1 MTIVLKPVVLA
12 AAIAAALLSIT
23 ASAQDAAPTSKTS
36 QSSPAAP
43 SGTAD
48 RSVAAD
54 GVQDST
60 SKKKSDS
67 SQEMG
72 TVTVVGISKSLEA
85 ALDTKRNADSFV
97 DAINSEDVGKLPDA
111 NIAEVLQRVP
121 GVTIQRTRGEG
132 DFVSI
137 RGLSPNFVRGEVDG
151 RTVVSGTETHEDIR
165 NGGMDAS
172 TGRSTNFDVLPS
184 EIVQRVEVYKSPT
197 AAMVEGGIGG
207 VVNIVTQN
215 PLDLG
220 NHVFASANG
229 QYRELNKAF
238 NPDVSGLASWRN
250 DAKTFGILAN
260 LTYSKREIRQ
270 DSTDTYGWGTPANW
284 AAYPDI
290 DSTGS
295 GTPNLLGTKNLSGP
309 WTFHERQDVDTRER
323 TTGQVKAAWKLAD
336 DSRLT
341 ANALYS
347 RRTADDTALNSTWSI
362 VPNSYVNI
370 PPELVPS
377 GKSGISMLGDCGAAG
392 APVGGF
398 CTVPGAVANGDSFT
412 SVPVTGS
419 VTDTVQQYNQTDSLT
434 QLGLNYR
441 KDFGAFHFDG
451 DLSYSRGLG
460 SLYMTGANVTS
471 AFVMPYV
478 VTNDGKKLQLKLA
491 GNPDISSAGNF
502 YSRGLYDSLR
512 KNDQSE
518 TALALNG
525 KLDLDNVPL
534 SRQLEFGIRLAE
546 RDVSRKQ
553 YADTK
558 GNFGAYLLNGFGG
571 FLPEG
576 NFGGG
581 EFSLPFSRQF
591 FMAPSQ
597 LQSALLKLDPTATPL
612 TDQFQPGPSFE
623 IAEKTNAFYIQ
634 NDLETELFGMP
645 LKGNAGV
652 RGVWTDESATGYFR
666 PFTVVYN
673 AAGIGQL
680 QYTSTDITSKDYKSS
695 YFNLLPI
702 LNLELDVRDDLLV
715 RLAAGKSVTRPD
727 FATQL
732 APSLSIINLGNNNGS
747 QGGGRVAA
755 GGNPGLKAYQ
765 ATNLDLGVEWYL
777 APSSA
782 LWVAAYHKSIDSF
795 IAQSTSQNVERFGY
809 TWNSFLSP
817 DNQGS
822 AIVHGLELGYQQVLE
837 NGFGFVLNGT
847 LAGSSAN
854 YTHGTLAGK
863 SIPFDGV
870 SKRSYN
876 AAVFY
881 EKGGFSARLAYGYR
895 SSYVLLGQDVF
906 GNTLYNDGYG
916 QYDASVSYA
925 LDDHWTVV
933 ANVVNLTNAA
943 NRVYTIKSFDSVAYE
958 VVGRRIGFG
967 VRAKF

>member
-1 MTIVLKPVVLA
+1 MRIVLKPVILA
-12 AAIAAALLSIT
+12 TAIAVALPIM
-23 ASAQDAAPTSKTS
+23 ASAQDST
-36 QSSPAAP
+36 AP
-43 SGTAD
+43 SSKPDQQLPATA
-48 RSVAAD
+48 AGQNAP
-54 GVQDST
+54 
-60 SKKKSDS
+60 SKKNSD
-67 SQEMG
+67 QTQVMEG
-72 TVTVVGISKSLEA
+72 ITVTGIAKSLEA

-121 GVTIQRTRGEG
+121 GVAIQRTRGEG
-132 DFVSI
+132 DFISI
-137 RGLSPNFVRGEVDG
+137 RGLGPNFVRGEVDG

-165 NGGMDAS
+165 NGGTDAS

-215 PLDLG
+215 PLELG

-238 NPDVSGLASWRN
+238 NPDVSALASWRN

-260 LTYSKREIRQ
+260 LTYSKREIR
-270 DSTDTYGWGTPANW
+270 DDYTDTYGWGTPANW

-309 WTFHERQDVDTRER
+309 WTFHERQDIDTRER
-323 TTGQVKAAWKLAD
+323 TTAQVKAAWKLAD

-347 RRTADDTALNSTWSI
+347 RRTANDTALNSTWDI
-362 VPNSYVNI
+362 VPNGFVTI
-370 PPELVPS
+370 PPGLVLP
-377 GKSGISMLGDCGAAG
+377 GKSGISLLGNCGSAG
-392 APVGGF
+392 APAGGF

-419 VTDTVQQYNQTDSLT
+419 VTDSVNQYDQTDSLT

-451 DLSYSRGLG
+451 DLSYSRGRG
-460 SLYMTGANVTS
+460 SLHLTGANVTT
-471 AFVMPYV
+471 AYVTPYV
-478 VTNDGKKLQLKLA
+478 VTNDGKKLQLQLV
-491 GNPDISSAGNF
+491 GNPDLSSAGNYF
-502 YSRGLYDSLR
+502 SRGLSESSR
-512 KNDQSE
+512 NNDQSE

-534 SRQLEFGIRLAE
+534 SRQLEFGVRLAE

-553 YADTK
+553 YADPK
-558 GNFGAYLLNGFGG
+558 GNSNAYLLNGFSG
-571 FLPEG
+571 FYPES

-581 EFSLPFSRQF
+581 EFSVPFSRQF
-591 FMAPSQ
+591 FMTPSQ
-597 LQSALLKLDPTATPL
+597 LAAALQKLDPAANPPL
-612 TDQFQPGPSFE
+612 VEQFQPGPSFE
-623 IAEKTNAFYIQ
+623 ITEKANAVYIQ
-634 NDLETELFGMP
+634 DDLETELFGMP
-645 LKGNAGV
+645 LKGNVGV

-666 PFTVVYN
+666 PFTIVYDN
-673 AAGIGQL
+673 ANLGHL
-680 QYTSTDITSKDYKSS
+680 QYTSSDITSKDYKSS
-695 YFNLLPI
+695 YFNLLPV
-702 LNLELDVRDDLLV
+702 LNLELDIRDDLLL
-715 RLAAGKSVTRPD
+715 RFAAGKSVTRPD

-732 APSLSIINLGNNNGS
+732 APSLNIINYGNNNGA

-755 GGNPGLKAYQ
+755 GGNPDLKAYQ
-765 ATNLDLGVEWYL
+765 STNLDLGLEWYL

-782 LWVAAYHKSIDSF
+782 LWAAAYHKSIDSF

-809 TWNSFLSP
+809 TWNSFLAP

-822 AIVHGLELGYQQVLE
+822 AIIHGLELGYQQVFE

-870 SKRSYN
+870 SKKSYN
-876 AAVFY
+876 VAVFY
-881 EKGGFSARLAYGYR
+881 EKDGFNARLAYGYR

-916 QYDASVSYA
+916 QLDASVSYA

-933 ANVVNLTNAA
+933 ADVVNLTNAA

>member
-1 MTIVLKPVVLA
+1 MTITLKRVVLA
-12 AAIAAALLSIT
+12 TAIATALLPIM
-23 ASAQDAAPTSKTS
+23 AGAQNAAT
-36 QSSPAAP
+36 P
-43 SGTAD
+43 SG
-48 RSVAAD
+48 AAD
-54 GVQDST
+54 QPTAAAGESDAT
-60 SKKKSDS
+60 SKKKAEQ

-72 TVTVVGISKSLEA
+72 TVVVTGIRESLQA
-85 ALDTKRNADSFV
+85 GLDVKRNADSFV
-97 DAINSEDVGKLPDA
+97 DAINAEDVGKLPDA

-137 RGLSPNFVRGEVDG
+137 RGLSPAFVRGQVDG
-151 RTVVSGTETHEDIR
+151 RTVVSGTETTEAIR
-165 NGGMDAS
+165 NGGQDAS
-172 TGRSTNFDVLPS
+172 TGRSTNFDVLPA

-207 VVNIVTQN
+207 VVNIVTQD
-215 PLDLG
+215 PLELG

-250 DAKTFGILAN
+250 ADKTFGILGS
-260 LTYSKREIRQ
+260 LTYSKREIRDDYM
-270 DSTDTYGWGTPANW
+270 DSYGWGTPTNW

-290 DSTGS
+290 DSIGS
-295 GTPNLLGTKNLSGP
+295 GTPNLLGSKNLSGP
-309 WTFHERQDVDTRER
+309 WTVHARQDIDTRER
-323 TTGQVKAAWKLAD
+323 TTAQVKVAWKLAD

-347 RRTADDTALNSTWSI
+347 RRTADDTALNSTWGI
-362 VPNSYVNI
+362 VPNGFVEV
-370 PPELVPS
+370 PPGLVPP
-377 GKSGISMLGDCGAAG
+377 GKSGNNKLGDCGAAG
-392 APVGGF
+392 PAAGGF
-398 CTVPGAVANGDSFT
+398 CTVPGAAANGDSFT
-412 SVPVTGS
+412 TVPVTGNA
-419 VTDTVQQYNQTDSLT
+419 TDTYSQNNQTDSLT

-451 DLSYSRGLG
+451 DLSYARGLG
-460 SLYMTGANVTS
+460 SLLSQNANVQLAYVT
-471 AFVMPYV
+471 PYV
-478 VTNDGKKLQLKLA
+478 VTNDGKTLNLKLA
-491 GNPDISSAGNF
+491 GSPDLSSAGNY
-502 YSRGLYDSLR
+502 YSRGLSAGVR
-512 KNDQSE
+512 NNDQSE

-534 SRQLEFGIRLAE
+534 SRQLEFGVRLAE
-546 RDVSRKQ
+546 RDVSRKVYGDPNGDQ
-553 YADTK
+553 
-558 GNFGAYLLNGFGG
+558 NSYLLNGFSGTH
-571 FLPEG
+571 PEG
-576 NFGGG
+576 NFGDGR
-581 EFSLPFSRQF
+581 FTLPFNQMF
-591 FMAPSQ
+591 YMTPAQ
-597 LQSALLKLDPTATPL
+597 LLAALQKLDPAANPGLDTS
-612 TDQFQPGPSFE
+612 QFQPGPSFE
-623 IAEKTNAFYIQ
+623 ITEKTNAFYIQ
-634 NDLETELFGMP
+634 DDLETQVFGMP

-652 RGVWTDESATGYFR
+652 RGVWTDESSTGYFQ
-666 PFTVVYN
+666 PFTIVYN
-673 AAGIGQL
+673 SAGLGKL

-695 YFNLLPI
+695 YFNLLPV
-702 LNLELDVRDDLLV
+702 LNLELDIRDDLLA
-715 RLAAGKSVTRPD
+715 RFAAGKSVTRPD

-732 APSLSIINLGNNNGS
+732 APSLSIINLGNNNGA

-755 GGNPGLKAYQ
+755 GGNPDLKAYQ
-765 ATNLDLGVEWYL
+765 ATNLDLGLEWYL

-782 LWVAAYHKSIDSF
+782 LWAAVYHKSIDSF
-795 IAQSTSQNVERFGY
+795 IAQSTSTNVERFGY

-822 AIVHGLELGYQQVLE
+822 AVIHGLELGYQQVFE

-870 SKRSYN
+870 SKKSYN

-881 EKGGFSARLAYGYR
+881 EKDGFNARLAYGYR

-906 GNTLYNDGYG
+906 GNTLYNEGYG
-916 QYDASVSYA
+916 QLDASVSYA

-933 ANVVNLTNAA
+933 ADVVNLTNAG
-943 NRVYTIKSFDSVAYE
+943 NRIYTIKSFDSVAYE

-967 VRAKF
+967 VRVKF

>member
-1 MTIVLKPVVLA
+1 MTITLKPVVLA
-12 AAIAAALLSIT
+12 AAIAAALLPIMV
-23 ASAQDAAPTSKTS
+23 SAQNA
-36 QSSPAAP
+36 AAP
-43 SGTAD
+43 SGTPDQSASAQNAPTKKGAD
-48 RSVAAD
+48 
-54 GVQDST
+54 QT
-60 SKKKSDS
+60 
-67 SQEMG
+67 QEMEG
-72 TVTVVGISKSLEA
+72 ITVTGIAKSLEA

-137 RGLSPNFVRGEVDG
+137 RGLSPAFVRGQVDG
-151 RTVVSGTETHEDIR
+151 RTVVSGTETTEAIR
-165 NGGMDAS
+165 NGGQDAS

-184 EIVQRVEVYKSPT
+184 EIVQRIEVYKSPT
-197 AAMVEGGIGG
+197 AAMIEGGIGG
-207 VVNIVTQN
+207 VVNIVTQD
-215 PLDLG
+215 PLELG

-250 DAKTFGILAN
+250 DAKTFGILGS
-260 LTYSKREIRQ
+260 LTYSKREIR
-270 DSTDTYGWGTPANW
+270 DDYMDTYGWGTPTNW

-295 GTPNLLGTKNLSGP
+295 GTPNLLGSKNLSGP
-309 WTFHERQDVDTRER
+309 WTVHARQDIDTRER
-323 TTGQVKAAWKLAD
+323 TTAQVKAGWKLAD

-347 RRTADDTALNSTWSI
+347 RRTADDVALNSTWGI
-362 VPNSYVNI
+362 VPNGFVEV
-370 PPELVPS
+370 PPGLVPP
-377 GKSGISMLGDCGAAG
+377 GKSGNNKLGDCGAAG
-392 APVGGF
+392 PAAGGF
-398 CTVPGAVANGDSFT
+398 CTVPGATANGDSFT
-412 SVPVTGS
+412 SIPVTGNA
-419 VTDTVQQYNQTDSLT
+419 TDTYSQNNQTDSLT

-451 DLSYSRGLG
+451 DLSYARGLG
-460 SLYMTGANVTS
+460 SLLQQNANVQLAYVT
-471 AFVMPYV
+471 PYV
-478 VTNDGKKLQLKLA
+478 VTNYGKTLNLKLSGSPDLSSP
-491 GNPDISSAGNF
+491 GNY
-502 YSRGLYDSLR
+502 YSRGLSAGVR
-512 KNDQSE
+512 NNDQSE

-525 KLDLDNVPL
+525 RLDLDNVPL
-534 SRQLEFGIRLAE
+534 SRQLEFGVRFAE
-546 RDVSRKQ
+546 RDVSRKVYGDPNGDQ
-553 YADTK
+553 
-558 GNFGAYLLNGFGG
+558 NSYLLNGFSG
-571 FLPEG
+571 FHPES
-576 NFGGG
+576 NFGDGK
-581 EFSLPFSRQF
+581 FTLPFNQMF
-591 FMAPSQ
+591 YMTPAQ
-597 LQSALLKLDPTATPL
+597 LLAALQKLDPAANPGLDTS
-612 TDQFQPGPSFE
+612 QFQPGPSFE
-623 IAEKTNAFYIQ
+623 IAEKTNAVYLQ
-634 NDLETELFGMP
+634 DDLETTVFDMP
-645 LKGNAGV
+645 LKGNVGV
-652 RGVWTDESATGYFR
+652 RGVWTDESSTGYFQ
-666 PFTVVYN
+666 PFTIVYN
-673 AAGIGQL
+673 SAGLGKL

-695 YFNLLPI
+695 YFNLLPV
-702 LNLELDVRDDLLV
+702 LNLELDIRDDLLL
-715 RLAAGKSVTRPD
+715 RFAAGKSVTRPD

-732 APSLSIINLGNNNGS
+732 APSLNIINLGNNNGA

-755 GGNPGLKAYQ
+755 GGNPDLKAYQ
-765 ATNLDLGVEWYL
+765 ATNLDLGLEWYL

-782 LWVAAYHKSIDSF
+782 LWAAVYHKSIDSF
-795 IAQSTSQNVERFGY
+795 IAQSTSTNVERFGY

-822 AIVHGLELGYQQVLE
+822 AKIHGLELGYQQVFE

-870 SKRSYN
+870 SKKSYN

-881 EKGGFSARLAYGYR
+881 EKDGFNARLAYGYR

-916 QYDASVSYA
+916 QLDASVSYA

-933 ANVVNLTNAA
+933 ADVVNLTNQS
-943 NRVYTIKSFDSVAYE
+943 NRIYTIKSFDSVAYE

>member
-1 MTIVLKPVVLA
+1 MRIVLKPVILA
-12 AAIAAALLSIT
+12 TAIAVALPIM
-23 ASAQDAAPTSKTS
+23 ASAQDSTTPSSRPDQQLPVAAGA
-36 QSSPAAP
+36 QNAP
-43 SGTAD
+43 S
-48 RSVAAD
+48 
-54 GVQDST
+54 
-60 SKKKSDS
+60 KKNSD
-67 SQEMG
+67 QTQVMEG
-72 TVTVVGISKSLEA
+72 IIVTGIAKSLEA

-132 DFVSI
+132 DFISI
-137 RGLSPNFVRGEVDG
+137 RGLGPNFVRGEVDG

-215 PLDLG
+215 PLELG

-260 LTYSKREIRQ
+260 LTYSRREIR
-270 DSTDTYGWGTPANW
+270 DDYTDTYGWGTPTNW

-309 WTFHERQDVDTRER
+309 WTFHERQDIDTRER

-347 RRTADDTALNSTWSI
+347 RRTADDTAMNSTWSI

-370 PPELVPS
+370 PPGLVPP
-377 GKSGISMLGDCGAAG
+377 GKSGISMLGNCGAAG
-392 APVGGF
+392 APASGF
-398 CTVPGAVANGDSFT
+398 CTVPGTVAKGDSFT

-419 VTDTVQQYNQTDSLT
+419 VTDTINQYNQTDSLT

-460 SLYMTGANVTS
+460 SLFMMGANVTT
-471 AFVMPYV
+471 AYVTPYV
-478 VTNDGKKLQLKLA
+478 VTNDGKKLQLQLV
-491 GNPDISSAGNF
+491 GNPDLSSASNF
-502 YSRGLYDSLR
+502 YSRGLSDGRR

-534 SRQLEFGIRLAE
+534 SRQLEFGVRLAE

-553 YADTK
+553 YADPK
-558 GNFGAYLLNGFGG
+558 GNSNAYLLNGFSG
-571 FLPEG
+571 FYPES

-591 FMAPSQ
+591 FMTPRQ
-597 LQSALLKLDPTATPL
+597 LEAALQKLDPAANPPL
-612 TDQFQPGPSFE
+612 VDQFLPGPSFE

-634 NDLETELFGMP
+634 DDLETELFGMP

-652 RGVWTDESATGYFR
+652 RGVWTDESSTGYFQ
-666 PFTVVYN
+666 PFTVVYDN
-673 AAGIGQL
+673 AGLGHL
-680 QYTSTDITSKDYKSS
+680 QYTSSDISSKNYKSS

-702 LNLELDVRDDLLV
+702 LNLELDIRDDLLL
-715 RLAAGKSVTRPD
+715 RFAAGKSVTRPD

-732 APSLSIINLGNNNGS
+732 APSLNIVNLGNNNGS

-755 GGNPGLKAYQ
+755 GGNPDLKAYQ
-765 ATNLDLGVEWYL
+765 STNLDLGLEWYL

-782 LWVAAYHKSIDSF
+782 LWAAVYHKSIDSF

-809 TWNSFLSP
+809 TWNSFLAP

-822 AIVHGLELGYQQVLE
+822 AVIHGLELGYQQVFE

-870 SKRSYN
+870 SKKSYN

-881 EKGGFSARLAYGYR
+881 EKDGFNARLAYGYR
-895 SSYVLLGQDVF
+895 GSYVLLGQDVF

-916 QYDASVSYA
+916 QLDASVSYA
-925 LDDHWTVV
+925 IDDHWTVV
-933 ANVVNLTNAA
+933 ADVVNLTNAA
-943 NRVYTIKSFDSVAYE
+943 NRIYTIKSFDSVAYE

>member
-1 MTIVLKPVVLA
+1 MTIILKPVALA
-12 AAIAAALLSIT
+12 AAIAVALLPMM
-23 ASAQDAAPTSKTS
+23 ASAQDAA
-36 QSSPAAP
+36 AP
-43 SGTAD
+43 SGKTDQSAGAQD
-48 RSVAAD
+48 AA
-54 GVQDST
+54 
-60 SKKKSDS
+60 SKKKVDQT
-67 SQEMG
+67 QEMAG
-72 TVTVVGISKSLEA
+72 ITVTGIAKSLEA
-85 ALDTKRNADSFV
+85 ALDTKRNAESFV

-137 RGLSPNFVRGEVDG
+137 RGLSPAFVRGQVDG
-151 RTVVSGTETHEDIR
+151 RTVVSGTETTEAIR
-165 NGGMDAS
+165 NGGQDAS

-207 VVNIVTQN
+207 VVNIVTQD
-215 PLDLG
+215 PLELG

-250 DAKTFGILAN
+250 ADKTFGVLGS
-260 LTYSKREIRQ
+260 LTYSKREIR
-270 DSTDTYGWGTPANW
+270 DDYMDTYGWGTPTNW

-295 GTPNLLGTKNLSGP
+295 GTPNLLGSKNLSGP
-309 WTFHERQDVDTRER
+309 WTVHARQDIDTRER
-323 TTGQVKAAWKLAD
+323 TTANFKAAWKLAD
-336 DSRLT
+336 GSQVT

-347 RRTADDTALNSTWSI
+347 RRTADDTALNSTWGI
-362 VPNSYVNI
+362 VPNGFVEV
-370 PPELVPS
+370 PPGLVPP
-377 GKSGISMLGDCGAAG
+377 GKSGNNKLGDCGAAG
-392 APVGGF
+392 PAAGGF
-398 CTVPGAVANGDSFT
+398 CTVPGATANGDSFT
-412 SVPVTGS
+412 SIPVTGNA
-419 VTDTVQQYNQTDSLT
+419 TDAYSQNNQTDSLT

-441 KDFGAFHFDG
+441 KDFGAFHFDS

-460 SLYMTGANVTS
+460 KLLSQNANVQLAYVT
-471 AFVMPYV
+471 PYV
-478 VTNDGKKLQLKLA
+478 VTNDGKTLNLKLS
-491 GNPDISSAGNF
+491 GSPDLSSASNY
-502 YSRGLYDSLR
+502 YSRGLSAGVR
-512 KNDQSE
+512 NNDQSE

-525 KLDLDNVPL
+525 RLDLDNVPL
-534 SRQLEFGIRLAE
+534 SRQLEFGVRFAE
-546 RDVSRKQ
+546 RDVSRKV
-553 YADTK
+553 YGDPNGD
-558 GNFGAYLLNGFGG
+558 GNSYLLNGFSGTH
-571 FLPEG
+571 PEG
-576 NFGGG
+576 NFGDGR
-581 EFSLPFSRQF
+581 FTLPFNQMF
-591 FMAPSQ
+591 YMTPAQ
-597 LQSALLKLDPTATPL
+597 LLAALQKLDPANNPGLDTS
-612 TDQFQPGPSFE
+612 QFQPNPSFE

-634 NDLETELFGMP
+634 DDLDTQVFGMP
-645 LKGNAGV
+645 LKGNVGV

-666 PFTVVYN
+666 PFTILYHDN
-673 AAGIGQL
+673 GIGYL

-695 YFNLLPI
+695 YFNLLPV
-702 LNLELDVRDDLLV
+702 LNLELDIRDDLLL
-715 RLAAGKSVTRPD
+715 RFAAGKSVTRPD

-732 APSLSIINLGNNNGS
+732 APSLSIVNLGNNNGA

-755 GGNPGLKAYQ
+755 GGNPDLKAYQ
-765 ATNLDLGVEWYL
+765 ATNLDLGLEWYL

-782 LWVAAYHKSIDSF
+782 LWAAVYHKSIDSF
-795 IAQSTSQNVERFGY
+795 IAQSTSTNVERFGY

-822 AIVHGLELGYQQVLE
+822 AIIHGLELGYQQVFE

-870 SKRSYN
+870 SKKSYN

-881 EKGGFSARLAYGYR
+881 EKNGFNARLAYGYR

-916 QYDASVSYA
+916 QLDASVSYA

-933 ANVVNLTNAA
+933 ADVVNLTNAS
-943 NRVYTIKSFDSVAYE
+943 NRIYTIKSFDSVAYE

>member
-1 MTIVLKPVVLA
+1 MSTSCRKNKLRFTVLA
-12 AAIAAALLSIT
+12 VSIWAGIAAARADQPAQPDGAAAPVTAAEQDT
-23 ASAQDAAPTSKTS
+23 ASKKQSGPTQD
-36 QSSPAAP
+36 
-43 SGTAD
+43 
-48 RSVAAD
+48 
-54 GVQDST
+54 
-60 SKKKSDS
+60 
-67 SQEMG
+67 MG
-72 TVTVVGISKSLEA
+72 TVTVVGIAKSLEA

-137 RGLSPNFVRGEVDG
+137 RGLSPSFVRGEVDG
-151 RTVVSGTETHEDIR
+151 RTVVSGTETTELIR
-165 NGGMDAS
+165 NGGQDAS

-197 AAMVEGGIGG
+197 AAMIEGGIGG

-215 PLDLG
+215 PLELG

-229 QYRELNKAF
+229 EYRELNKAF

-250 DAKTFGILAN
+250 DAKTFGILGS
-260 LTYSKREIRQ
+260 LSYSKREIRQ
-270 DSTDTYGWGTPANW
+270 DSSDTYGWGTPTNW

-295 GTPNLLGTKNLSGP
+295 GTPNLLGSKNLTGP
-309 WTFHERQDVDTRER
+309 WTAMGRQDQDTRER
-323 TTGQVKAAWKLAD
+323 TTAQVKAAWKLAD

-347 RRTADDTALNSTWSI
+347 RRTADDISLVSTWAT
-362 VPNSYVNI
+362 VPNSFND
-370 PPELVPS
+370 PSKELPAGTVLP
-377 GKSGISMLGDCGAAG
+377 GPGTTMLGNCGTAG
-392 APVGGF
+392 PPAGSF
-398 CTVPGAVANGDSFT
+398 CTVPGTKANGDSFT
-412 SVPVTGS
+412 SIPVTGS
-419 VTDTVQQYNQTDSLT
+419 AWDQYSQNNQTDSLT

-451 DLSYSRGLG
+451 DLSYSGAKG
-460 SLYMTGANVTS
+460 SLRSSTAQIALAYVT
-471 AFVMPYV
+471 PYV
-478 VTNDGKKLQLKLA
+478 VTNDGKKLQIKFT
-491 GNPDISSAGNF
+491 GNPDLAPAGNY
-502 YSRGLYDSLR
+502 YSRGLNEGLR
-512 KNDQSE
+512 NNDQSE

-534 SRQLEFGIRLAE
+534 SRQLEFGVRFAE
-546 RDVSRKQ
+546 RDVTRKV
-553 YADTK
+553 YGDPNGDSHT
-558 GNFGAYLLNGFGG
+558 YLLGG
-571 FLPEG
+571 FSGFHPEG
-576 NFGGG
+576 NYGGG
-581 EFSLPFSRQF
+581 EFSFPLNQMLFMTPRQLE
-591 FMAPSQ
+591 AA
-597 LQSALLKLDPTATPL
+597 LQKLDPTANASLNTS
-612 TDQFQPGPSFE
+612 QFQPGPSFE
-623 IAEKTNAFYIQ
+623 IAEKTNAIYLQ
-634 NDLETELFGMP
+634 DDLETTLFGMP

-652 RGVWTDESATGYFR
+652 RGVWANESSTGYFR
-666 PFTVVYN
+666 PFTVVYDDQTG
-673 AAGIGQL
+673 AAKV

-695 YFNLLPI
+695 YFNLLPV
-702 LNLELDVRDDLLV
+702 LNLELDVRDDLLL
-715 RLAAGKSVTRPD
+715 RFAAGKSVTRPD

-732 APSLSIINLGNNNGS
+732 APSLSIINLGNKN
-747 QGGGRVAA
+747 QAGRVAA
-755 GGNPGLKAYQ
+755 GGNPDLKAYQ
-765 ATNLDLGVEWYL
+765 STNLDLGLEWYL

-782 LWVAAYHKSIDSF
+782 LWAAVYHKSIDSF
-795 IAQSTSQNVERFGY
+795 IAQSTSLNVERFGF
-809 TWNSFLSP
+809 TWNTFLNP

-822 AIVHGLELGYQQVLE
+822 AVIHGLELGYQQVFE

-847 LAGSSAN
+847 LAGSSAS
-854 YTHGTLAGK
+854 YTHGTLAGQ

-870 SKRSYN
+870 SKKSYN

-881 EKGGFSARLAYGYR
+881 EKGGFNARLAYGYR
-895 SSYVLLGQDVF
+895 SSYVLVGQDVF

-916 QYDASVSYA
+916 QLDASVSYA

-958 VVGRRIGFG
+958 LVGRRIGFG